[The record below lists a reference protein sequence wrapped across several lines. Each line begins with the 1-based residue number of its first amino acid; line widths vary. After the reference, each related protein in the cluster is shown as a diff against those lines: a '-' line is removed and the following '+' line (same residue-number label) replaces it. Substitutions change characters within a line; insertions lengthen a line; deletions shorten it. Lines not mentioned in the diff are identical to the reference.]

1 MHNLPAIEQQ
11 LALLGAFN
19 SEYIGVLAMGVFYGL
34 TLCSFSCLPMLT
46 PYLFAAAGGNG
57 GFMPAFNLTAIFIIT
72 RVVAYAALGA
82 GAGAMGSLL
91 LGWLDQ
97 GVFLPLAGAIVIGI
111 GVFVMFSR
119 RKGCARPRLEHFRK
133 SGNRFSDKKCGKNKE
148 LDPSF
153 DSIKTGNALSS
164 RGPRWRRTAHM
175 VGLGMATSL
184 MPCLPLSTILMLAA
198 SRGSMLQGAVLGLLF
213 GIGAAASPLYYLG
226 GATGWLATRIRAEIP
241 KYSHGLQKLSGF
253 ILALFGLRLI
263 LSWGMT

>member
-82 GAGAMGSLL
+82 GAGAMGSLI

-119 RKGCARPRLEHFRK
+119 RKGCARPR
-133 SGNRFSDKKCGKNKE
+133 
-148 LDPSF
+148 P
-153 DSIKTGNALSS
+153 AS

-184 MPCLPLSTILMLAA
+184 MPCLPLSAILMLAA